1 MVQLDWWN
9 FYLVHHYRF
18 HKFIVLVMI
27 VRLRFGFMHLV
38 GKYCFDL
45 IFSPLIYIRAGF
57 LIFVVSVGLGTYY
70 DHHLLNST
78 SHLTMLLLNLL
89 SAFSNTF
96 YYRKP

>member
-1 MVQLDWWN
+1 
-9 FYLVHHYRF
+9 
-18 HKFIVLVMI
+18 
-27 VRLRFGFMHLV
+27 MHLV
-38 GKYCFDL
+38 GKCYFLDL
-45 IFSPLIYIRAGF
+45 IFSPVYIRVGF
-57 LIFVVSVGLGTYY
+57 LISMAVVGLGTYY